1 MELSIEIVALLFCVA
16 IFAGTIDTMAGG
28 GGLITVPALMLSGL
42 PPISAL
48 GTNKLQGCL
57 GTGTATYILLKKSKI
72 KWRYIRPLVITAF
85 LGSVAGTVAVQ
96 YINQDHLALVIPF
109 VLVSIA
115 VYFLAYNPAKK
126 LKLGVK
132 VRARTFTYAI
142 VPVVG
147 FYDGMF
153 GPATGS
159 FFTLANIA
167 FRKAKLIIAT
177 ATAKPLNFAT
187 NISSFMVFA
196 IYGNVVWHVG
206 LIMMLGQFIGAHL
219 GVYFLFK
226 INPNHL
232 RKLVV
237 LVCIAMLIK
246 YLHSSGWINIF

>member
-132 VRARTFTYAI
+132 VRARTFYLCDC
-142 VPVVG
+142 PRG
-147 FYDGMF
+147 
-153 GPATGS
+153 
-159 FFTLANIA
+159 
-167 FRKAKLIIAT
+167 
-177 ATAKPLNFAT
+177 
-187 NISSFMVFA
+187 
-196 IYGNVVWHVG
+196 
-206 LIMMLGQFIGAHL
+206 
-219 GVYFLFK
+219 GVL
-226 INPNHL
+226 
-232 RKLVV
+232 
-237 LVCIAMLIK
+237 
-246 YLHSSGWINIF
+246 